1 MNYIQELNYFE
12 RWIET
17 NHLSSAS
24 QLLWYKLISIN
35 NRSNWSE
42 WIQVDNQRLK
52 AMIQV
57 SRDDTFIKI
66 RNELIQAGLIEYQK
80 GKKGYP
86 SKYHL
91 VSFTCIYGGN
101 NVGENEVQ
109 NVEEIVGESV
119 TIYKLNKNKTNKK
132 KDTNVSKE
140 KSASAANNRFV
151 PPTLEEVQA
160 YCQERG
166 NKVDAEQFVGFYTAK
181 NWMLGK
187 NKMKDWKACVR
198 TWERNEQ
205 NKVPAKQSKK
215 KSAFHNFQ
223 QRDTDYDALVAN
235 YYGYG

>member
-1 MNYIQELNYFE
+1 MIQGLAERRIMNYIQELNYFE
-12 RWIET
+12 RWLET
-17 NHLSSAS
+17 NHLSSTS
-24 QLLWYKLISIN
+24 QLLWYKLMCLT

-57 SRDDTFIKI
+57 SRDDMFIKI
-66 RNELIQAGLIEYQK
+66 RNELIQAGLVEYQK
-80 GKKGYP
+80 GKKGCP

-119 TIYKLNKNKTNKK
+119 TIYKLNKDKTNKK

-140 KSASAANNRFV
+140 KPASAANNRFV

-166 NKVDAEQFVGFYTAK
+166 NKVDAEQFVDFYTTK
-181 NWMLGK
+181 NWILGK
-187 NKMKDWKACVR
+187 NKMQNWKACVR

-215 KSAFHNFQ
+215 KSAFHLES
-223 QRDTDYDALVAN
+223 TAMIK
-235 YYGYG
+235 